1 MNAKITMPENV
12 KHIVNT
18 IQNHNHKAYIV
29 GGCVRDQLLGIVP
42 HDWDICTSATPE
54 EIKKIFKNNKIIDTG
69 IKHGTVTLLINNDSY
84 EITTFRADGNY
95 SDQRHPDNIKFIT
108 NLEQDLAR
116 RDFTINA
123 MAYNEQE
130 GLIDP
135 FNGQIDINY
144 KFISCVNNPCE
155 RIKEDPLR
163 ILRALRF
170 AVNYNFDIDNNTI
183 NAIKQYSYLIEN
195 ISKERIRD
203 EICKMLKS
211 DINLRKLRN
220 YTFILT
226 TVIPELTQTIDF
238 KQFNPYHD
246 FDVYVHTIRAV
257 KYCNTDDLITRLA
270 LLFHDIG
277 KPDCYYDDDADIRH
291 FKNHGYV
298 SAEITDNI
306 MRRLKFD
313 NNTRK
318 KTVQLVQYHDATIEP
333 EEKNIKNWLNKM
345 NEEQFR
351 RLLDIRRADILAQK
365 TETNPKRIE
374 KINKIR
380 EMLDEILKNK
390 ECFSHKDLAI
400 NGFNIMEI
408 KPELTKS
415 GKEIGKILNDVLK
428 LVINNKLENSR
439 QTLLDYIKNI

>member
-1 MNAKITMPENV
+1 MPENV
-12 KHIVNT
+12 KHIINT

-29 GGCVRDQLLGIVP
+29 GGCVRDQLLGIIP

-84 EITTFRADGNY
+84 EITTFRTDGIY

-108 NLEQDLAR
+108 DLKQDLAR

-135 FNGQIDINY
+135 FNGQIDINHQ
-144 KFISCVNNPCE
+144 FISCVNNPCE

-183 NAIKQYSYLIEN
+183 NTIKQYSYLIEN
-195 ISKERIRD
+195 ISKERIRN
-203 EICKMLKS
+203 EICKIFKNN
-211 DINLRKLRN
+211 INLRKLRN
-220 YTFILT
+220 YAFILT
-226 TVIPELTQTIDF
+226 TVIPELTQIINF
-238 KQFNPYHD
+238 KQLNPYHD
-246 FDVYVHTIRAV
+246 FDVYEHTIRAV

-277 KPDCYYDDDADIRH
+277 KPDCYYDDDAGIRH

-298 SAEITDNI
+298 SAEITDDI

-318 KTVQLVQYHDATIEP
+318 KTVQLVQYHDTVIEP
-333 EEKNIKNWLNKM
+333 EEKNIKNWLNKI

-351 RLLDIRRADILAQK
+351 RLLDVRRADILAQK

-374 KINKIR
+374 KINKIH
-380 EMLDEILKNK
+380 EMLDEVLKNK
-390 ECFSHKDLAI
+390 ECFSRKDLVI
-400 NGFNIMEI
+400 NGFDIMEI

-415 GKEIGKILNDVLK
+415 GEEIGKILNDVLK
-428 LVINNKLENSR
+428 LVIDNKLENNR